1 MTVGA
6 FAVEYDPR
14 FTFKHETSFYL
25 IFLAGLS
32 LNCMAGVQQEALFKR
47 AMHTSIHVQNTFV
60 YLFMLLS
67 NLVTYF
73 VLGSW
78 QRDTTLVDADA
89 SLWAGFTWIVLAICI
104 GEAVAGLSMSYVS
117 KVYSSISKVFASSF
131 NMALV
136 SVTSTLLFGTPTTF
150 IHVCGIAMITA
161 ALYYYQRDATL
172 HSDAK
177 SVLQPARRRAVAAAV
192 ARMSRLKQM
201 VATKAKIP
209 SERFCGL
216 KSADRPRCALEIPI
230 SRNLWSEDC
239 MGEWFK
245 PFGLG
250 DWSL

>member
-1 MTVGA
+1 LKVVLTAVFVRRVFGTRFDLRTLAPLVVMTVGA

-177 SVLQPARRRAVAAAV
+177 SVLPTSASPSGGGGGGTNVTFETNGGN
-192 ARMSRLKQM
+192 KGKD
-201 VATKAKIP
+201 TK
-209 SERFCGL
+209 
-216 KSADRPRCALEIPI
+216 
-230 SRNLWSEDC
+230 
-239 MGEWFK
+239 
-245 PFGLG
+245 
-250 DWSL
+250 